1 MREIRLGR
9 RINLNHVG
17 QLLKKDFK
25 DVFTKNPIV
34 ILTLLA
40 IIILPSLYALINIQ
54 ACWDPYDNTGN
65 LEFAVANLDVG
76 ATFEGE
82 KINVGDQLEDELK
95 RNDDFYWTFVS
106 EDELREGVKNGTYYS
121 GIIIPEN
128 FSSSIKSITTDDPHS
143 AELEYIVNRKANPM
157 ASKLSDSAARAVYN
171 KVNAHIVQF
180 IDVAAYSKL
189 GELQSKLAEA
199 AGQMSSGAGQL
210 SSGAGQ
216 VQSGASQV
224 KSGASKVQSGS
235 DDLKKGASD
244 LNSGADKVSGG
255 ASKVKD
261 GADKLNDG
269 ASKVKDGAVKVSDGA
284 SKVKSGSSEISS
296 SADKISG
303 GASQVQ
309 DSAKQLDQAVDE
321 STLPPQIQ
329 PVVHGSK
336 ELANASSDLA
346 GASSQLAQ
354 GSSKLANSSV
364 DLANGASGVAN
375 GASGVADGASGVA
388 KGASDVAD
396 GASGIAEG
404 GSKLAGGASQLADGS
419 NQLAEGSISLA
430 AGSAALANGASSALF
445 SASSGLSGAAN
456 SLSSITGVDEDE
468 VGEYIY
474 SPVTLKENELYTV
487 PDYGSEV
494 APFYLVLSMWVGA
507 IITCVM
513 LKTGT
518 STGTKY
524 TPSEM
529 YFGKLLIFLVMA
541 ILETTV
547 TLLGASILG
556 IKMANPIIFM
566 LSAYFIALI
575 FMLIC
580 YSLISALGHVGKGLA
595 VIWLVFQISGTGG
608 IYPIQLMGP
617 MLQAIYP
624 YMPMTHG
631 INLLRESGL
640 GLIWSNYIPSFLALI
655 AMGLITLV
663 LALIIKMYADKR
675 AHWFEEKLNE
685 TDLFG

>member
-1 MREIRLGR
+1 MKEFKLGR
-9 RINLNHVG
+9 RLNLHHVS

-34 ILTLLA
+34 VVTLLA

-54 ACWDPYDNTGN
+54 ACWDPYENTGN
-65 LEFAVANLDVG
+65 LEFAVANLDKG
-76 ATFEGE
+76 ASFNGE
-82 KINVGDQLEDELK
+82 DLNVGDQLEDELK

-106 EDELREGVKNGTYYS
+106 ENELREGVKNGSYYA
-121 GIIIPEN
+121 GIVIPKN
-128 FSSSIKSITTDDPHS
+128 FSSSIKSITSDDPHS
-143 AELEYIVNRKANPM
+143 AELEYVVNRKTNPM

-189 GELQSKLAEA
+189 GQLQSALA
-199 AGQMSSGAGQL
+199 AGASQMSSGAGQL
-210 SSGAGQ
+210 SSA
-216 VQSGASQV
+216 
-224 KSGASKVQSGS
+224 ASKVQSG
-235 DDLKKGASD
+235 
-244 LNSGADKVSGG
+244 
-255 ASKVKD
+255 ASKVKS
-261 GADKLNDG
+261 G
-269 ASKVKDGAVKVSDGA
+269 ASQVNDGA
-284 SKVKSGSSEISS
+284 SKVKSGSSEVSS
-296 SADKISG
+296 SADKISAG
-303 GASQVQ
+303 SSQVQ
-309 DSAKQLDQAVDE
+309 SSAKQLDESVDE
-321 STLPPQIQ
+321 NLLPDQVK

-354 GSSKLANSSV
+354 GSSKLANSSA
-364 DLANGASGVAN
+364 DLAN

-388 KGASDVAD
+388 E
-396 GASGIAEG
+396 GASGVAEG
-404 GSKLAGGASQLADGS
+404 ASKLANGS
-419 NQLAEGSISLA
+419 NQVASGSSQLAEGSVSLA
-430 AGSAALANGASSALF
+430 AGSALLANSASSALF
-445 SASSGLSGAAN
+445 SASSGLSGAAT

-468 VGEYIY
+468 VGDYIY

-487 PDYGSEV
+487 PNYGSEV
-494 APFYLVLSMWVGA
+494 SPFYLVLSMWVGA

-513 LKTGT
+513 LRTGQ

-547 TLLGASILG
+547 TLIGAFILG
-556 IKMANPIIFM
+556 IKVANPILFI

-575 FMLIC
+575 FMLLC

-617 MLQAIYP
+617 MLQAISP

-631 INLLRESGL
+631 ITLLRESAL
-640 GLIWSNYIPSFLALI
+640 GLVWSNYIPSFVTLI
-655 AMGLITLV
+655 AMALITLV
-663 LALIIKMYADKR
+663 LALIVKMFADKR

-685 TDLFG
+685 TDLF

>member
-1 MREIRLGR
+1 MTEFRIVR
-9 RINLNHVG
+9 RINPRNVMEV
-17 QLLKKDFK
+17 LKKDFK

-34 ILTLLA
+34 VLTLLA

-65 LEFAVANLDVG
+65 LEFAVANLDKG

-82 KINVGDQLEDELK
+82 DLNVGDQLEDELK

-106 EDELREGVKNGTYYS
+106 EEDLREGVNNGTYYA
-121 GIIIPEN
+121 GIVIPKN
-128 FSSSIKSITTDDPHS
+128 FSSSIKSITSDDPHS
-143 AELEYIVNRKANPM
+143 AELEYVVNRKSNPM

-171 KVNAHIVQF
+171 KINAKIVQF
-180 IDVAAYSKL
+180 INVAAYGKL
-189 GELQSKLAEA
+189 GELQSALASGA
-199 AGQMSSGAGQL
+199 SQMSSGADQL
-210 SSGAGQ
+210 SAGASQ
-216 VQSGASQV
+216 VSSGASQV
-224 KSGASKVQSGS
+224 KSGASQVSA
-235 DDLKKGASD
+235 GASQ
-244 LNSGADKVSGG
+244 
-255 ASKVKD
+255 
-261 GADKLNDG
+261 
-269 ASKVKDGAVKVSDGA
+269 
-284 SKVKSGSSEISS
+284 VKSGSSQVSS
-296 SADKISG
+296 SADQISA

-309 DSAKQLDQAVDE
+309 ESAKQLDSSVDE
-321 STLPPQIQ
+321 GSLPDQLK

-346 GASSQLAQ
+346 GASSSLAQ

-364 DLANGASGVAN
+364 DLANGASGVAD
-375 GASGVADGASGVA
+375 GASGVADGASQLA
-388 KGASDVAD
+388 N
-396 GASGIAEG
+396 G
-404 GSKLAGGASQLADGS
+404 GS
-419 NQLAEGSISLA
+419 QLAEGSVSLA
-430 AGSAALANGASSALF
+430 AGSALLANGASSALF
-445 SASSGLSGAAN
+445 SASSGLSGAAD
-456 SLSSITGVDEDE
+456 SLSSITGVNESE

-474 SPVTLKENELYTV
+474 SPVVLKENELYAV

-513 LKTGT
+513 LRTGQ

-547 TLLGASILG
+547 TLIGAFILG
-556 IKMANPIIFM
+556 IKMANPLLFV

-580 YSLISALGHVGKGLA
+580 YSLISALGHIGKGLA

-608 IYPIQLMGP
+608 IYPIQLMGQF
-617 MLQAIYP
+617 LQAVSP

-631 INLLRESGL
+631 ITLLRETAL
-640 GLIWSNYIPSFLALI
+640 GLVWSNYIPSFLILI
-655 AMGLITLV
+655 AMGVITLV
-663 LALIIKMYADKR
+663 LALVIKMFADKR

-685 TDLFG
+685 TDLF

>member
-1 MREIRLGR
+1 MKEFKLGR
-9 RINLNHVG
+9 RLNLHHVS

-34 ILTLLA
+34 VVTLLA

-54 ACWDPYDNTGN
+54 ACWDPYENTGN
-65 LEFAVANLDVG
+65 LEFAVANLDKG
-76 ATFEGE
+76 ASFNGE
-82 KINVGDQLEDELK
+82 DLNVGDQLEDELK

-106 EDELREGVKNGTYYS
+106 EDELREGVKNGTYYA
-121 GIIIPEN
+121 GIVIPKN
-128 FSSSIKSITTDDPHS
+128 FSSSIKSITSDDPHS
-143 AELEYIVNRKANPM
+143 AELEYVVNRKTNPM

-189 GELQSKLAEA
+189 GQLQSALA
-199 AGQMSSGAGQL
+199 AGASQMSSGAGQL
-210 SSGAGQ
+210 SSA
-216 VQSGASQV
+216 
-224 KSGASKVQSGS
+224 ASKVQSG
-235 DDLKKGASD
+235 
-244 LNSGADKVSGG
+244 
-255 ASKVKD
+255 ASKVKS
-261 GADKLNDG
+261 GASQVNDG
-269 ASKVKDGAVKVSDGA
+269 ASKVKSGANDLEKGAGKVTAGASKVKSGASQVNDGA
-284 SKVKSGSSEISS
+284 SKVKSGSSEVSS
-296 SADKISG
+296 SADKISAG
-303 GASQVQ
+303 STQVQ
-309 DSAKQLDQAVDE
+309 SSAKQLDESVDE
-321 STLPPQIQ
+321 NLLPDQVK

-354 GSSKLANSSV
+354 GSSKLANSSA
-364 DLANGASGVAN
+364 DLAN

-388 KGASDVAD
+388 EGASGVAD
-396 GASGIAEG
+396 GAS
-404 GSKLAGGASQLADGS
+404 KLANGS
-419 NQLAEGSISLA
+419 NQVASGSSQLAEGSVSLA
-430 AGSAALANGASSALF
+430 AGSALLANSASSALF
-445 SASSGLSGAAN
+445 SASSGLSGAAT

-468 VGEYIY
+468 VGDYIY

-487 PDYGSEV
+487 PNYGSEV
-494 APFYLVLSMWVGA
+494 SPFYLVLSMWVGA

-513 LKTGT
+513 LRTGQ

-547 TLLGASILG
+547 TLIGAFILG
-556 IKMANPIIFM
+556 IKVANPILFI

-617 MLQAIYP
+617 MLQAISP

-631 INLLRESGL
+631 ITLLRESAL
-640 GLIWSNYIPSFLALI
+640 GLVWSNYIPSFVTLI
-655 AMGLITLV
+655 AMALITLV
-663 LALIIKMYADKR
+663 LALIVKMFADKR

-685 TDLFG
+685 TDLF

>member
-1 MREIRLGR
+1 MKEFKLGR
-9 RINLNHVG
+9 RLNLHHVS

-34 ILTLLA
+34 VVTLLA

-54 ACWDPYDNTGN
+54 ACWDPYENTGN
-65 LEFAVANLDVG
+65 LEFAVANLDKG
-76 ATFEGE
+76 ASFNGE
-82 KINVGDQLEDELK
+82 DLNVGDQLEDELK

-106 EDELREGVKNGTYYS
+106 EDELREGVKNGTYYA
-121 GIIIPEN
+121 GIVIPKN
-128 FSSSIKSITTDDPHS
+128 ISSSIKSITSDDPHS
-143 AELEYIVNRKANPM
+143 AELEYVVNRKTNPM

-189 GELQSKLAEA
+189 GQLQSALA
-199 AGQMSSGAGQL
+199 AGASQMSSGAGQL
-210 SSGAGQ
+210 SSA
-216 VQSGASQV
+216 
-224 KSGASKVQSGS
+224 ASKVQSG
-235 DDLKKGASD
+235 
-244 LNSGADKVSGG
+244 
-255 ASKVKD
+255 ASKVKS
-261 GADKLNDG
+261 G
-269 ASKVKDGAVKVSDGA
+269 ASQVNDGA
-284 SKVKSGSSEISS
+284 SKVKSGSSEVSS
-296 SADKISG
+296 SADKISAG
-303 GASQVQ
+303 STQVQ
-309 DSAKQLDQAVDE
+309 SSAKQLDESVDE
-321 STLPPQIQ
+321 NLLPDQVK

-354 GSSKLANSSV
+354 GSSKLANSSA
-364 DLANGASGVAN
+364 DLAN

-388 KGASDVAD
+388 EGASGVAD
-396 GASGIAEG
+396 GAS
-404 GSKLAGGASQLADGS
+404 KLANGS
-419 NQLAEGSISLA
+419 NQVASGSSQLAEGSVSLA
-430 AGSAALANGASSALF
+430 AGSALLANSVSSALF
-445 SASSGLSGAAN
+445 SASSGLSGAAT

-468 VGEYIY
+468 VGDYIY

-487 PDYGSEV
+487 PNYGSEV
-494 APFYLVLSMWVGA
+494 SPFYLVLSMWVGA

-513 LKTGT
+513 LRTGQ

-547 TLLGASILG
+547 TLIGAFILG
-556 IKMANPIIFM
+556 IKVANPILFI

-617 MLQAIYP
+617 MLQAISP

-631 INLLRESGL
+631 ITLLRESAL
-640 GLIWSNYIPSFLALI
+640 GLVWSNYIPSFVTLI
-655 AMGLITLV
+655 AMALITLV
-663 LALIIKMYADKR
+663 LALIVKMFADKR

-685 TDLFG
+685 TDLF

>member
-1 MREIRLGR
+1 MKEFKLGR
-9 RINLNHVG
+9 RLNLHHVS

-34 ILTLLA
+34 VVTLLA

-54 ACWDPYDNTGN
+54 ACWDPYENTGN
-65 LEFAVANLDVG
+65 LEFAVANLDNG
-76 ATFEGE
+76 ASFNGE
-82 KINVGDQLEDELK
+82 DMNVGDQLEDELK

-106 EDELREGVKNGTYYS
+106 ENELREGVKNGSYYA
-121 GIIIPEN
+121 GIVIPKN
-128 FSSSIKSITTDDPHS
+128 FSSSIKSITSDDPHS
-143 AELEYIVNRKANPM
+143 AELEYVVNRKTNPM

-189 GELQSKLAEA
+189 GQLQSALA
-199 AGQMSSGAGQL
+199 AGASQMSSGAGQL
-210 SSGAGQ
+210 SSA
-216 VQSGASQV
+216 
-224 KSGASKVQSGS
+224 ASKVQSG
-235 DDLKKGASD
+235 
-244 LNSGADKVSGG
+244 
-255 ASKVKD
+255 ASKVKS
-261 GADKLNDG
+261 GASQVNDG
-269 ASKVKDGAVKVSDGA
+269 ASKVKSGANDLEKGAGKVTAGASKVKSGASQVNDGA
-284 SKVKSGSSEISS
+284 SKVKSGSSEVSS
-296 SADKISG
+296 SADKISAG
-303 GASQVQ
+303 SSQVQ
-309 DSAKQLDQAVDE
+309 SSAKQLDESVDE
-321 STLPPQIQ
+321 NLLPDQVK

-354 GSSKLANSSV
+354 GSSKLANSSA
-364 DLANGASGVAN
+364 DLAN

-388 KGASDVAD
+388 E
-396 GASGIAEG
+396 GASGVAEG
-404 GSKLAGGASQLADGS
+404 ASKLANGS
-419 NQLAEGSISLA
+419 NQVASGSSQLAEGSVSLA
-430 AGSAALANGASSALF
+430 AGSALLANSASSALF
-445 SASSGLSGAAN
+445 SASSGLSGAAT

-468 VGEYIY
+468 VGDYIY

-487 PDYGSEV
+487 PNYGSEV
-494 APFYLVLSMWVGA
+494 SPFYLVLSMWVGA

-513 LKTGT
+513 LRTGQ

-547 TLLGASILG
+547 TLIGAFILG
-556 IKMANPIIFM
+556 IKVANPILFI

-617 MLQAIYP
+617 MLQAISP

-631 INLLRESGL
+631 ITLLRESAL
-640 GLIWSNYIPSFLALI
+640 GLVWSNYIPSFVTLI
-655 AMGLITLV
+655 AMALITLV
-663 LALIIKMYADKR
+663 LALIVKMFADKR

-685 TDLFG
+685 TDLF